1 MLGGGAHFRDRF
13 HKVFQF
19 PIMLQVNKDLQ
30 EIQSHQDR
38 LLLKQQLEWLRTR
51 TNRKRLARLERALVK
66 QVNIAQQRKNI
77 NVTKNT
83 QCNGVT

>member
-19 PIMLQVNKDLQ
+19 PIMLKVNKDLQ

-51 TNRKRLARLERALVK
+51 TNRKRLARLEQKVKEGEENRGEKLVPS
-66 QVNIAQQRKNI
+66 NPD
-77 NVTKNT
+77 
-83 QCNGVT
+83 

>member
-51 TNRKRLARLERALVK
+51 TNRKRLARLEQKVKEGEENRGEKLVPS
-66 QVNIAQQRKNI
+66 NPD
-77 NVTKNT
+77 
-83 QCNGVT
+83 

>member
-38 LLLKQQLEWLRTR
+38 LLLKQQLEWLRTW
-51 TNRKRLARLERALVK
+51 TNRKRLARLEQKVKEGEENRGEKLVPS
-66 QVNIAQQRKNI
+66 NPD
-77 NVTKNT
+77 
-83 QCNGVT
+83 

>member
-1 MLGGGAHFRDRF
+1 MLGGGAHFRGRF

-38 LLLKQQLEWLRTR
+38 LLLKQQLEWIRTR
-51 TNRKRLARLERALVK
+51 TNQKRVTRLEQKVKEGEENRGEKLVPS
-66 QVNIAQQRKNI
+66 NPD
-77 NVTKNT
+77 
-83 QCNGVT
+83 

>member
-30 EIQSHQDR
+30 KIQSHQDR

-51 TNRKRLARLERALVK
+51 TNRKRLARLEQKVKEGEENQGEKLVPS
-66 QVNIAQQRKNI
+66 NPD
-77 NVTKNT
+77 
-83 QCNGVT
+83 

>member
-1 MLGGGAHFRDRF
+1 MLGGGAHFRGRF

-19 PIMLQVNKDLQ
+19 QIMLQVNKDLQ

-51 TNRKRLARLERALVK
+51 TNRKRLARLEQKVKEGEENQGEKLVPS
-66 QVNIAQQRKNI
+66 NPD
-77 NVTKNT
+77 
-83 QCNGVT
+83 

>member
-38 LLLKQQLEWLRTR
+38 LLLKQQLEWLRKR
-51 TNRKRLARLERALVK
+51 TSRKRLARLEQRVKEGEENPGEKLVPS
-66 QVNIAQQRKNI
+66 NPD
-77 NVTKNT
+77 
-83 QCNGVT
+83 

>member
-1 MLGGGAHFRDRF
+1 MLGGEAPFQGRF

-19 PIMLQVNKDLQ
+19 PIILHANKDLQ

-51 TNRKRLARLERALVK
+51 TNRKRLARLEQKVKEGEGNQGEKLVPS
-66 QVNIAQQRKNI
+66 NPD
-77 NVTKNT
+77 
-83 QCNGVT
+83 

>member
-1 MLGGGAHFRDRF
+1 MLGGGAHFRGRF

-51 TNRKRLARLERALVK
+51 MNRKRLARLEQKVKEGEENRGEKLVPS
-66 QVNIAQQRKNI
+66 NPD
-77 NVTKNT
+77 
-83 QCNGVT
+83 